1 MAVRVFARQ
10 YPLALFHDASEPED
24 KRQIDRHGRC
34 EKNPTPIPAHR
45 PLKQDGKPVGAPESQ
60 RHQNQAKQGVHLAFN
75 SPDAALYIVIHLM
88 SWLSGRA
95 CEGMQPPPPAPH
107 TILAREAG
115 HYHQKPAVPE
125 SVRRPPSPA
134 GSMAHWPNLGA
145 LKHGSGVSGG
155 LRLAGPPGQ
164 SAA

>member
-34 EKNPTPIPAHR
+34 EKHPAPIPAHR

-95 CEGMQPPPPAPH
+95 CEGMQPPAPNASYDSGKGSR
-107 TILAREAG
+107 TLPSKAGRAGIRETAT
-115 HYHQKPAVPE
+115 QP
-125 SVRRPPSPA
+125 
-134 GSMAHWPNLGA
+134 
-145 LKHGSGVSGG
+145 
-155 LRLAGPPGQ
+155 
-164 SAA
+164 